1 MFGYGKHSSPSSKN
15 VSLSFVRLKRY
26 QCIEEKEQSR
36 LNLFF
41 NLSSNLHEAVLT
53 VKRNLATTEKA
64 YTVTELPFTPKLKL
78 QSSICYLQLRT
89 HHFTIKY
96 MPQYGKISAAS
107 TAG

>member
-1 MFGYGKHSSPSSKN
+1 VHRRKRAVEAKPF
-15 VSLSFVRLKRY
+15 FVFKP
-26 QCIEEKEQSR
+26 ISN
-36 LNLFF
+36 NL
-41 NLSSNLHEAVLT
+41 LETVLT

-78 QSSICYLQLRT
+78 QSSICYLQSRT